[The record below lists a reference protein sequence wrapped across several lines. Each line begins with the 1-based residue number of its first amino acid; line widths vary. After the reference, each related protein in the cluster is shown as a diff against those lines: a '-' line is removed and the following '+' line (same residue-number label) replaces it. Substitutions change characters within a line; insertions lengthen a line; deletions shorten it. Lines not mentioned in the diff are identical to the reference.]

1 MKRVQLACEHEREVA
16 KAGEGVAAVP
26 AWEGAPAVLEKPVVG
41 LGAGVDCYVLVL
53 GGAKGLERRKGE
65 ERTVSFGYGGM
76 FVFVRFVFLFFCACC
91 EGLALALAGT
101 YRHASFNQIRT
112 RMSDGVFD
120 GLCEEACYYGA

>member
-76 FVFVRFVFLFFCACC
+76 FVVVGLFSSPLLCVLRRARVGSSGHLPAYIVQSDPDAGVRWRL
-91 EGLALALAGT
+91 
-101 YRHASFNQIRT
+101 
-112 RMSDGVFD
+112 
-120 GLCEEACYYGA
+120 